1 VDFALHP
8 IRDHEG
14 RILFLHPTGID
25 ITDLKRV
32 EVELRT
38 SHEDLE
44 RRVEERTQALA
55 ASLATLESEVELRRT
70 TERLLRELS
79 ARSLRLQD
87 EERRRFAR
95 DLHDSTGQTLVALK
109 MCLAS
114 FASLIADSP
123 KAAGLLNDL
132 EALADEALR
141 EIRTIS
147 HLLHPPMLDE
157 VGFSS
162 AAQWY
167 VDEFMKRS
175 GIKTT
180 LEISATPRLTK
191 DGELVF
197 FRILQESLTNVVRHS
212 SSPAVDIRLNS
223 DQADAILSIRD
234 YGKGISPK
242 TLASFR
248 ETGAGGGVGLGGM
261 KQRVRNLG
269 GHLQV
274 ESGGDGTCVTATLP
288 LNDAASAEA
297 EDGRAGQPSTA
308 A

>member
-1 VDFALHP
+1 M
-8 IRDHEG
+8 
-14 RILFLHPTGID
+14 
-25 ITDLKRV
+25 
-32 EVELRT
+32 
-38 SHEDLE
+38 
-44 RRVEERTQALA
+44 EERTQALA
-55 ASLATLESEVELRRT
+55 AKFRATRNPKSNYAV

-114 FASLIADSP
+114 LAGLMADSP

-162 AAQWY
+162 RRA
-167 VDEFMKRS
+167 VVCGRVRMKRS

-180 LEISATPRLTK
+180 LRDLATPRLTK
-191 DGELVF
+191 DGELGF
-197 FRILQESLTNVVRHS
+197 FPHSAREPHQRCASLEQPRRGYTLEFRS
-212 SSPAVDIRLNS
+212 RRTPLPSRSEIMS
-223 DQADAILSIRD
+223 
-234 YGKGISPK
+234 KGISPK
-242 TLASFR
+242 TLASFG

-288 LNDAASAEA
+288 LKDAASAEA
-297 EDGRAGQPSTA
+297 EDGSTGQPSTA